1 MKFRDC
7 GESGLRLPV
16 MGIGC
21 WSYGGGDYWGDQSQ
35 RDVDEVINA
44 ALDAGCNYFDSA
56 EAYNNGDSESAL
68 GQAIKSRREEAII
81 GTKISPSNCQPGT
94 LRLHCEAS
102 LRRLG
107 MEYIDLYM
115 IHWPLNS
122 HSVSCA
128 TTDERLIS
136 NPPRLNEAVQTLG
149 ELQKEGKI
157 RHIGIS
163 NFGVEQMNEILELGV
178 KIAVNQLPYSLL
190 FHPIK
195 SEILPYCREKG
206 IGVIGYMSL
215 MQGLLTGKYEDA
227 DSMPP
232 NRTRVRHF
240 RGDRPGSRHG
250 EAGAEKETFEAL
262 VKIREIAEES
272 GLPMHLISLAWSIA
286 NPDVTCTIVGARDKA
301 QFLDNLKALDIELNK
316 DTMATLDNVTASL
329 MRKIGLTIDL
339 FEHAEKSRSW

>member
-1 MKFRDC
+1 MKYRDC
-7 GESGLRLPV
+7 GDSGLRLPV

-35 RDVDEVINA
+35 RDVDEVINT

-81 GTKISPSNCQPGT
+81 GTKVLPSNCQPES

-107 MEYIDLYM
+107 TEYIDLYM

-122 HSVSCA
+122 HSVSRA

-136 NPPRLNEAVQTLG
+136 NPPRLDQAVQTLE
-149 ELQKEGKI
+149 ELQEEGKI

-163 NFGVEQMNEILELGV
+163 NFGVAQMNEILELGV

-190 FHPIK
+190 FHQIK
-195 SEILPYCREKG
+195 PKILPYCREKG
-206 IGVIGYMSL
+206 IGVIGYMGL
-215 MQGLLTGKYEDA
+215 MQGLLTGKYKNA

-240 RGDRPGSRHG
+240 RGDRPGARHG
-250 EAGAEKETFEAL
+250 EAGAEKETFESL
-262 VKIREIAEES
+262 VKIREISDEL
-272 GLPMHLISLAWSIA
+272 GLPMHLVSLAWSIA

-301 QFLDNLKALDIELNK
+301 QFLDNLKVLDVELNK
-316 DTMATLDNVTASL
+316 DTMATLDNVTESL
-329 MRKIGLTIDL
+329 MRKIGLSIDL
-339 FEHAEKSRSW
+339 FEHSEKSRSW

>member
-1 MKFRDC
+1 MKYRDC
-7 GESGLRLPV
+7 GESGFRLPV

-21 WSYGGGDYWGDQSQ
+21 WSYGGGDYWGAQSQ
-35 RDVDEVINA
+35 RDVDEVINT
-44 ALDAGCNYFDSA
+44 ALDVGCNYFDSA
-56 EAYNNGDSESAL
+56 EGYNNGDSESAL
-68 GQAIKSRREEAII
+68 GQALKSRRNEAII
-81 GTKISPSNCQPGT
+81 GTKISPSNCKPKS

-107 MEYIDLYM
+107 TEYIDLYM

-122 HSVSCA
+122 HSVSRT
-128 TTDERLIS
+128 TTDERILS
-136 NPPRLNEAVQTLG
+136 NPPTLHEAVQTLG
-149 ELQKEGKI
+149 ELQEEGKI

-163 NFGVEQMNEILELGV
+163 NFGVKQMKEVLECGV

-190 FHPIK
+190 FDPIK
-195 SEILPYCREKG
+195 SEIVPYCRENG

-215 MQGLLTGKYEDA
+215 MQGLLTGKYGDA

-262 VKIREIAEES
+262 AKIREITDEL
-272 GLPMHLISLAWSIA
+272 GLPMHLLSLAWSMA
-286 NPDVTCTIVGARDKA
+286 NPDVTCTIVGARNKA
-301 QFLDNLKALDIELNK
+301 QLLDNLKALDIELNK
-316 DTMATLDNVTASL
+316 DTMATLEKVTKSL
-329 MRKIGLTIDL
+329 MLKLGTSIDL
-339 FEHAEKSRSW
+339 FEHTEKSRSW